1 MNFSAC
7 RFNAR
12 QVRSCTAC
20 AIALA
25 LTACASVPPPK
36 EQLAV
41 SRSAIERANSTAATD
56 SPVELAA
63 GRDKLVRAELAM
75 ADKNY
80 VLAKQLAEQAEADA
94 VLAEALA
101 RSTRS
106 ERALAEVRE
115 SVRALREELNRR

>member
-1 MNFSAC
+1 MNFSAY

-12 QVRSCTAC
+12 QAGSCTAC

-25 LTACASVPPPK
+25 LTACASVPAPK

-63 GRDKLVRAELAM
+63 GRDKLARAELAM

>member
-1 MNFSAC
+1 
-7 RFNAR
+7 
-12 QVRSCTAC
+12 
-20 AIALA
+20 
-25 LTACASVPPPK
+25 
-36 EQLAV
+36 
-41 SRSAIERANSTAATD
+41 
-56 SPVELAA
+56 
-63 GRDKLVRAELAM
+63 M